1 MEPSFE
7 ELRGKI
13 TDPVSGI
20 SITLPDDWSAL
31 KMPSSSGNIFLI
43 ESDAKLGGMTFAVG
57 QIIEY
62 GEQANF
68 ELPPELTVETG
79 EDGLFSYQVLHMQG
93 GKRNW
98 AKIWKRL
105 TGTYEIMIMYQWD
118 KSYEYE
124 LETVNKII
132 ATLYIPKVLEN

>member
-1 MEPSFE
+1 MEPNIE

-31 KMPSSSGNIFLI
+31 KIPSRSGNIFLI
-43 ESDAKLGGMTFAVG
+43 ESDAKLGGMMFAVG
-57 QIIEY
+57 PLIEY
-62 GEQANF
+62 GEEGNF

-79 EDGLFSYQVLHMQG
+79 EDGLFSFRVLHMQG
-93 GKRNW
+93 GERNW

-105 TGTYEIMIMYQWD
+105 TTTYEIIIMYQWD

-132 ATLYIPKVLEN
+132 ATLYIPKVLKN